1 MERWEGGTGTDLG
14 AGPNSACHALPPLPV
29 DGVVRTTAPLE
40 LAQAP
45 DAAVTRL
52 RVKAFER
59 LRPWDS
65 AELDFR
71 VDVQSVNRW
80 PPRCLPALLV

>member
-1 MERWEGGTGTDLG
+1 M
-14 AGPNSACHALPPLPV
+14 AGPNSASPALPTRPV
-29 DGVVRTTAPLE
+29 DGVVRTTSPLE

-59 LRPWDS
+59 LWPWAS
-65 AELDFR
+65 AELDFK

-80 PPRCLPALLV
+80 PPRCTPALLA

>member
-1 MERWEGGTGTDLG
+1 MDPWEGGGRTELG
-14 AGPNSACHALPPLPV
+14 VGPNSASPTLPPCPV

-45 DAAVTRL
+45 GAGVTRL
-52 RVKAFER
+52 QVKAFE
-59 LRPWDS
+59 WFQTWAS
-65 AELDFR
+65 AELDLW
-71 VDVQSVNRW
+71 VYVHSVNRW